1 MRLEDMILISVDDHV
16 VEPPDLFEQHLA
28 PRWKPLAPR
37 SVRDAS
43 GNDVWVWGDRVI
55 PNIGLNAVAGRPPE
69 DYGME
74 PTSYDQIRRGCWDV
88 EARIEDMNANGVLAS
103 LCFPSFPSF
112 CGKLWIG
119 AEDKEQ
125 ALAML
130 RAYNDWHIDEWCGS
144 HPGRFIPLA
153 SLPLWDPELAA
164 RELRRV
170 ARRGCHAF
178 TMLENPESMELPSF
192 HDAGW
197 DPLWKA
203 CCDEGTVVCIHIGS
217 GKELPAPSL
226 DTPIEASMATTPLA
240 IANCAADIVFAEFPK
255 RFPTLQMSL
264 TEGGIGWVPYFLE
277 RCDYVHR
284 QHQTW
289 THQDLGGRQ
298 PSQVFRE
305 QIVTCFF
312 DDRVGIRLRHDIGVD
327 RIAWECDYPHSDT
340 TWPLAP
346 EKLARCL
353 EGVPDDEIDR
363 ITHGNAMRIWRF
375 DPFAWLAREECRVGA
390 LRARARHVD
399 LTPLRRGEGRRPQQG
414 EPRVVRVRDVRA
426 QLAAAM
432 DR

>member
-16 VEPPDLFEQHLA
+16 VEPPDLFENHLA
-28 PRWKPLAPR
+28 DRWKPLAPR
-37 SVRDAS
+37 SVRDAR

-74 PTSYDQIRRGCWDV
+74 PTSYDQIRRGCWD
-88 EARIEDMNANGVLAS
+88 ARARVEDMNANGVLAS

-119 AEDKEQ
+119 ARDKEQ

-130 RAYNDWHIDEWCGS
+130 RAYNDWHVDEWCGS
-144 HPGRFIPLA
+144 HPGRFLPLA

-170 ARRGCHAF
+170 ARKGCHAV
-178 TMLENPESMELPSF
+178 TMLENPESMDLPSF

-203 CCDEGTVVCIHIGS
+203 CCDEGTIVCIHIGS

-226 DTPIEASMATTPLA
+226 DTPIEAAMATTPLA
-240 IANCAADIVFAEFPK
+240 IAHCAADIIFAEFPK
-255 RFPTLQMSL
+255 RFPTLQISL

-284 QHQTW
+284 QHQAW

-305 QIVTCFF
+305 QIATCFF
-312 DDRVGIRLRHDIGVD
+312 DDRVGIQLRHEIGVD

-353 EGVPDDEIDR
+353 EGVPDAEVDQ
-363 ITHGNAMRIWRF
+363 ITHQNAMRLWRF
-375 DPFAWLAREECRVGA
+375 DPFAHLPQEECRVGA

-399 LTPLRRGEGRRPQQG
+399 LSPLRQGEGTRPQPG

-426 QLAAAM
+426 QLSAAM